1 MTIDGEPAKV
11 LLPFLQRADELQ
23 KHDHLV
29 AYYCKFSLYSLPP
42 NQARSV
48 TVHIPIRLFLIT
60 SERIIVFVWMSNFG
74 GAFALFVP
82 REVSIFRGNW
92 AVIWFVCCTV
102 SVIAFAM
109 RRVLWRMTSFWWW
122 YMIDGIYEVLVS
134 MFVWMSN
141 SGALPYFFHRRKSDL
156 EGIVLWFDSCIG
168 RLVRLRLWCM
178 GDVVDDQFWCPVWL
192 MESGRC
198 WFPWRVRSRKL
209 SKLQL

>member
-109 RRVLWRMTSFWWW
+109 RRGYEGWPVS
-122 YMIDGIYEVLVS
+122 DAGI
-134 MFVWMSN
+134 
-141 SGALPYFFHRRKSDL
+141 
-156 EGIVLWFDSCIG
+156 
-168 RLVRLRLWCM
+168 
-178 GDVVDDQFWCPVWL
+178 WL
-192 MESGRC
+192 MESTRF
-198 WFPWRVRSRKL
+198 WFPCFFGCLILVLCLIFFIEGKAT
-209 SKLQL
+209 